1 MKNLKK
7 FLNLTCWLV
16 LSFLFL
22 QITES
27 NAQVKDMSAQDL
39 TNASTAV
46 FYGKCSKKSCDWDK
60 NHRIIY
66 TYVSVTP
73 EAYIKGNLGAEAVI
87 AVPGGQVGDIIYEVS
102 DMPEFTVGEE
112 TVAFVWRNPAG
123 TNLVTGGYQG
133 KMKIEKDKKTGK
145 RMVNVTGIM
154 DNTEAQAKV
163 ASDNGKK
170 GKKMLLEDYVTK
182 LKGYMKN

>member
-1 MKNLKK
+1 
-7 FLNLTCWLV
+7 
-16 LSFLFL
+16 
-22 QITES
+22 
-27 NAQVKDMSAQDL
+27 MSAQDL

-66 TYVSVTP
+66 TYVTVTP

-112 TVAFVWRNPAG
+112 TVAFVWTNPAG
-123 TNLVTGGYQG
+123 KNLITGGYQG
-133 KMKIEKDKKTGK
+133 KMKIEKDSKTGK
-145 RMVNVTGIM
+145 KMVEVTGIM
-154 DNTEAQAKV
+154 DNTEAQ
-163 ASDNGKK
+163 KK
-170 GKKMLLEDYVTK
+170 LAPGQVKKAEKMLLEDYVTK